1 MTRIYLQLSVFD
13 PRHPRH
19 PRLKIKIHIMNNFKI
34 FPLGANALTVKF
46 GDEIDIKLNDKA
58 VKLAE
63 FLKKNPFPGFI
74 ETVPAYASATVF
86 FDVFKVRRNFPEFK
100 TAFDAVR
107 LLTENAI
114 ENSRKIEIKTG
125 KQIEIPVSFE
135 DEFALD
141 LKNILAEKNLSKD
154 EFIEIFTSH
163 TYRVYMLGFLPGFA
177 YLGEVDERIATPRKS
192 KPRLKIPQGSVGIA
206 GRQTGVYPL
215 ESPGGWQIV
224 GKTNIE
230 FFNLKAEKPTLLATG
245 DSVKFYAV

>member
-1 MTRIYLQLSVFD
+1 
-13 PRHPRH
+13 
-19 PRLKIKIHIMNNFKI
+19 MNNFKI

-63 FLKKNPFPGFI
+63 FFKENPFPGFI

-86 FDVFKVRRNFPEFK
+86 FDVFNVRRNFPEFK

-107 LLTENAI
+107 LLTENAV
-114 ENSRKIEIKTG
+114 ENSGKIKTKKG
-125 KQIEIPVSFE
+125 KQIEIPVSFD

-154 EFIEIFTSH
+154 EFIEIFTSRS
-163 TYRVYMLGFLPGFA
+163 YRVFMLGFLPGFA

-192 KPRLKIPQGSVGIA
+192 KPRLKIPQGSVRIA

-224 GKTNIE
+224 GRTNTE
-230 FFNLKAEKPTLLATG
+230 FFNAKAEKPTLLETG
-245 DSVKFYAV
+245 DSVKFYAVNK